1 LDPFDLDIAL
11 AKDNPLNW
19 WKYIDTAP
27 EPAVLPKIA
36 FHLYSICPNSASS
49 EREFSTLGWLFHKRR
64 LNLSLEKLES
74 MSKMIL
80 YWKSNSK
87 TELGF
92 YGINQKNNTRLSDE
106 QINIYIAEA
115 FAEMDEE
122 EYSDEQISTPRVTT
136 DGEVI
141 PEDNCRVI
149 IESVW
154 IDELVDLSHRLIT
167 NEIGDIPSDM
177 FDSDENIGDDENNDD
192 RSGPIRVGEGD
203 YNYNINDLLGGNDD
217 VDDEV

>member
-1 LDPFDLDIAL
+1 
-11 AKDNPLNW
+11 
-19 WKYIDTAP
+19 
-27 EPAVLPKIA
+27 
-36 FHLYSICPNSASS
+36 
-49 EREFSTLGWLFHKRR
+49 
-64 LNLSLEKLES
+64 

-106 QINIYIAEA
+106 QINIHIAEA

-122 EYSDEQISTPRVTT
+122 EYSDEPISTPRVTT

-154 IDELVDLSHRLIT
+154 IDELVNLSHRLIT

>member
-1 LDPFDLDIAL
+1 
-11 AKDNPLNW
+11 
-19 WKYIDTAP
+19 
-27 EPAVLPKIA
+27 
-36 FHLYSICPNSASS
+36 
-49 EREFSTLGWLFHKRR
+49 
-64 LNLSLEKLES
+64 

-92 YGINQKNNTRLSDE
+92 YRFNQKNNTRLSDE
-106 QINIYIAEA
+106 QINIHIAEA

-154 IDELVDLSHRLIT
+154 IDELVNLSHRLIT

-177 FDSDENIGDDENNDD
+177 FDQMKILEMTKIMMTDQ
-192 RSGPIRVGEGD
+192 V
-203 YNYNINDLLGGNDD
+203 LLEL
-217 VDDEV
+217 VKVIIIII

>member
-1 LDPFDLDIAL
+1 
-11 AKDNPLNW
+11 
-19 WKYIDTAP
+19 
-27 EPAVLPKIA
+27 
-36 FHLYSICPNSASS
+36 
-49 EREFSTLGWLFHKRR
+49 
-64 LNLSLEKLES
+64 
-74 MSKMIL
+74 MIL

-106 QINIYIAEA
+106 QINIHIAEA

-149 IESVW
+149 IESV
-154 IDELVDLSHRLIT
+154 
-167 NEIGDIPSDM
+167 
-177 FDSDENIGDDENNDD
+177 
-192 RSGPIRVGEGD
+192 
-203 YNYNINDLLGGNDD
+203 
-217 VDDEV
+217 

>member
-1 LDPFDLDIAL
+1 
-11 AKDNPLNW
+11 
-19 WKYIDTAP
+19 
-27 EPAVLPKIA
+27 
-36 FHLYSICPNSASS
+36 
-49 EREFSTLGWLFHKRR
+49 
-64 LNLSLEKLES
+64 

-106 QINIYIAEA
+106 QINIHIAEA
-115 FAEMDEE
+115 FAKMDEE
-122 EYSDEQISTPRVTT
+122 EYSDEQISTSRVTT
-136 DGEVI
+136 DGKVI

-154 IDELVDLSHRLIT
+154 IDELVNLSHRLIT

-177 FDSDENIGDDENNDD
+177 FDSDENIEMTKIMITDQ
-192 RSGPIRVGEGD
+192 V
-203 YNYNINDLLGGNDD
+203 LL
-217 VDDEV
+217 EL